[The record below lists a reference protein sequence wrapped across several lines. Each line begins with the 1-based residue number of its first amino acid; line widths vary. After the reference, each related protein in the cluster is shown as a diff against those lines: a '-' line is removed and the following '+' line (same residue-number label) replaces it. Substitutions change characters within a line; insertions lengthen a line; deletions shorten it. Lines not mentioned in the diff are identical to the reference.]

1 MPNATA
7 RILSGHLNEYP
18 LSDLLGILRHRRATG
33 RLCIDYSAAP
43 GVIFFRDGEPVEA
56 QVGVLKGARAVVLA
70 ARLPNSPFVFD
81 PRVEPPLKPADG
93 DLREAVLNFIG
104 CPEGE
109 PSRHA
114 AAKGGAPVGE
124 SGVARESAADLA
136 LFAKR
141 VLPGGATPS
150 LPVPASG
157 KPGRADHRKRAL
169 VFAGALLTLG
179 AVAPIVAYTGVF
191 DGRPEPAPAAAER
204 PAPGPTVGE
213 APDTH
218 ESLFGDSGF
227 SVTESGGGGGRPAG
241 VAERREKAGQPPR
254 TPSQKR
260 EAEVA
265 TRKGSAPS
273 AAEDGGPP
281 PPPPP
286 GVSKESNSGEPAV
299 TVITRVENGR
309 VVEAYV
315 ANRRPGMEA
324 HEASA
329 LRAARQRRF
338 SPGTTGSEQVQIK
351 VGKH

>member
-18 LSDLLGILRHRRATG
+18 LSDRLGILRHRRATG

-81 PRVEPPLKPADG
+81 PRVEPPLKPVDG

-114 AAKGGAPVGE
+114 AAKGGVPVGE

-169 VFAGALLTLG
+169 VFAGALLALG
-179 AVAPIVAYTGVF
+179 AVAPIVVAFTGVF
-191 DGRPEPAPAAAER
+191 DERPEPAPAAAER
-204 PAPGPTVGE
+204 PAPGPTEGE
-213 APDTH
+213 APGTH
-218 ESLFGDSGF
+218 ESLFSDSGF
-227 SVTESGGGGGRPAG
+227 SVTKPGDSGRLAG

-254 TPSQKR
+254 AASQKR

-265 TRKGSAPS
+265 TRKGTAPS
-273 AAEDGGPP
+273 AAEDGG

>member
-1 MPNATA
+1 MPNATT

-33 RLCIDYSAAP
+33 RLCIDYPAAP

-56 QVGVLKGARAVVLA
+56 HVGVLKGARAVVLA
-70 ARLPNSPFVFD
+70 ARLPDSPFDFD
-81 PRVEPPLKPADG
+81 PLMEPPLKPVDG
-93 DLREAVLNFIG
+93 DLGKAVLNFIG
-104 CPEGE
+104 CPQGE

-114 AAKGGAPVGE
+114 AAKGGAPVEE
-124 SGVARESAADLA
+124 SGVPRESAADLA

-141 VLPGGATPS
+141 VLPGGAAPS

-157 KPGRADHRKRAL
+157 QPGRADRRKRAL

-179 AVAPIVAYTGVF
+179 AVAPIVAFTGVF
-191 DGRPEPAPAAAER
+191 DGRPEPAPTAAER
-204 PAPGPTVGE
+204 PAPGPTESG

-227 SVTESGGGGGRPAG
+227 SVTEPGGGGRPAG
-241 VAERREKAGQPPR
+241 VAGRREKAGQPPR
-254 TPSQKR
+254 APSQKR
-260 EAEVA
+260 GAEVA
-265 TRKGSAPS
+265 TRKGPAPS
-273 AAEDGGPP
+273 ASQDGGPP

-315 ANRRPGMEA
+315 ANRRPGMES
-324 HEASA
+324 HEAAA

-351 VGKH
+351 VGKQ